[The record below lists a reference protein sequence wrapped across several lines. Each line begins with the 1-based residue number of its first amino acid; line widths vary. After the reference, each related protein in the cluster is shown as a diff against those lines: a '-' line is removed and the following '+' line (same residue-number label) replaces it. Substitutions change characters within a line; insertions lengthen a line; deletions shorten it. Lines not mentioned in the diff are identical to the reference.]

1 MKEAHYYKNYK
12 TQDDENDIVQCE
24 LCPHFCLIHEGK
36 RGICHARLN
45 EKGVLYAES
54 FGQITSIALDPI
66 EKKPLMLFNPGH
78 FILSVGSYGCNFKCS
93 FCQNHSISMAG
104 KDDQRTSFISPDEL
118 ISKAIDMIPN
128 WNIGVAFTYNEPLI
142 SYEYVSECSKLAH
155 QKKLKTVLVTN
166 GFINE
171 KPLLELLPFI
181 DAMNI
186 DLKSFSP
193 SFYKKIGGLIEPVK
207 RTIEISAKACHVEI
221 TTLIIP
227 GENDSPDEMDALSS
241 WIASIDSN
249 IPLHISRFFPRY
261 KMTGKPST
269 PEDTIYLLSEIA
281 RKHLI
286 HVYEGNL

>member
-1 MKEAHYYKNYK
+1 MKEALYYKNYK
-12 TQDDENDIVQCE
+12 TQDDKNDIVQCE
-24 LCPHFCLIHEGK
+24 LCPHLCLIHEGK
-36 RGICHARLN
+36 RGICNARFN

-66 EKKPLMLFNPGH
+66 EKKPLMLFHPGH
-78 FILSVGSYGCNFKCS
+78 FILSVGSYGCNFKCG

-104 KDDQRTSFISPDEL
+104 NDDLRTSFILPDEL
-118 ISKAIDMIPN
+118 IEKAIDMIPN
-128 WNIGVAFTYNEPLI
+128 WNIGLAFTYNEPLI
-142 SYEYVSECSKLAH
+142 NYEYVLECSKLAH
-155 QKKLKTVLVTN
+155 HKKLKTVLVTN

-171 KPLLELLPFI
+171 KPLLELLPYI

-193 SFYKKIGGLIEPVK
+193 GFYKKIGGLIEPVK
-207 RTIEISAKACHVEI
+207 KTIEISAKKCHVEI

-227 GENDSPDEMDALSS
+227 GENDSPDEMDALS
-241 WIASIDSN
+241 IDKD

-261 KMTGKPST
+261 KMTDKPAT
-269 PEDTIYLLSEIA
+269 PEDTIYMLSEIS
-281 RKHLI
+281 RKNLK